1 MLEII
6 LERVLPGVIRLIV
19 YISLGIALGWVLEA
33 LGVVRRLG
41 HWVKPVILWAGL
53 PPVCAT
59 AFVTALASQKAAGG
73 MLSAAYS
80 NQEISRRSL
89 ILGGAAISFPS
100 AMMKLRFAAP
110 LLITTLGLAGLAYT
124 GFVIVGS
131 ALVLT
136 VVMIGG
142 HVWREAEPADSGS
155 AEQAEAKAEEQGL
168 NRPGWRVAWERWRHL
183 LPRVL
188 LVAVPVYTLVAVLGE
203 TGFFGKLADTFPP
216 QLERFL
222 PPEAMAVIVMQM
234 GSTTRAVPVA
244 QEFLNSGAL
253 SPAALFFALVTGYVI
268 SLPVRVMRRSLP
280 SVLSLYPGRNGVW
293 ILVTSQSPRFLL
305 GVILMV
311 GWFIV
316 QFGGSG

>member
-6 LERVLPGVIRLIV
+6 LERVLPGVVRLIV

-41 HWVKPVILWAGL
+41 HWVKPVIRWASL

-80 NQEISRRSL
+80 NREISRRSL

-142 HVWREAEPADSGS
+142 HVWREAAPAGDGG
-155 AEQAEAKAEEQGL
+155 AERAEAAETAL
-168 NRPGWRVAWERWRHL
+168 ARPGWRVAWERWRQL

-188 LVAVPVYTLVAVLGE
+188 LVAVPIYTLVAVLGE

-253 SPAALFFALVTGYVI
+253 SPASLFFALVTGYVI
-268 SLPVRVMRRSLP
+268 SLPFRVMRRSLP

-311 GWFIV
+311 GWFII
-316 QFGGSG
+316 QIGGSG

>member
-6 LERVLPGVIRLIV
+6 LERVLPGVVRLIV

-33 LGVVRRLG
+33 LGIVRRLG
-41 HWVKPVILWAGL
+41 RWVKPVIHWAGL

-80 NQEISRRSL
+80 NREISRRSL

-142 HVWREAEPADSGS
+142 HVWRDAEPAVYGG
-155 AEQAEAKAEEQGL
+155 AERAEEAETAWD
-168 NRPGWRVAWERWRHL
+168 RPGWRVAWERWRQL

-203 TGFFGKLADTFPP
+203 MGLFGKLADTFPP

-268 SLPVRVMRRSLP
+268 SLPFRVMRRSLP

-293 ILVTSQSPRFLL
+293 ILVTSQAPRFLL
-305 GVILMV
+305 GVILML
-311 GWFIV
+311 GWFIIHV
-316 QFGGSG
+316 GGAG